1 MADEQ
6 TIGILVGAAPLGSE
20 EEILKKITTD
30 RKCKV
35 TAVDGGLSFFVR
47 NMAIEGTLG
56 PDGYKA
62 EGGCSTMAG
71 LRPDYWIGDADSLAE
86 GGVDISLV
94 REIFPDLD
102 IAPCS
107 PIKDDS
113 DMWLG
118 AESLAGEG
126 IKTIL
131 IFGGLGGERFD
142 HSIANLQL
150 LYAFAKKGICVIL
163 ISESYYSFMLSKEGE
178 SITHEIRFKENENG
192 YLSVL
197 AFGTEAEVS
206 VKNLYYEFEGILTP
220 DKPLGL
226 SNEFCGRGGE
236 IRVLSGTVLVIRTG
250 RFSPELLDLFR

>member
-94 REIFPDLD
+94 KEIASIDLKKNEK
-102 IAPCS
+102 AL
-107 PIKDDS
+107 S
-113 DMWLG
+113 DFA
-118 AESLAGEG
+118 AE
-126 IKTIL
+126 
-131 IFGGLGGERFD
+131 
-142 HSIANLQL
+142 
-150 LYAFAKKGICVIL
+150 
-163 ISESYYSFMLSKEGE
+163 
-178 SITHEIRFKENENG
+178 
-192 YLSVL
+192 
-197 AFGTEAEVS
+197 
-206 VKNLYYEFEGILTP
+206 
-220 DKPLGL
+220 LGL
-226 SNEFCGRGGE
+226 PFVTFTPEE
-236 IRVLSGTVLVIRTG
+236 LIR
-250 RFSPELLDLFR
+250 

>member
-47 NMAIEGTLG
+47 NT
-56 PDGYKA
+56 
-62 EGGCSTMAG
+62 AG
-71 LRPDYWIGDADSLAE
+71 IRPDYWIGDADSLAE

-163 ISESYYSFMLSKEGE
+163 ISESCYSFMLSKEGE

-192 YLSVL
+192 YRQHRPQRP
-197 AFGTEAEVS
+197 AGFPGGDGEAEG
-206 VKNLYYEFEGILTP
+206 LDQHAFLRRREEA
-220 DKPLGL
+220 LGMH
-226 SNEFCGRGGE
+226 
-236 IRVLSGTVLVIRTG
+236 
-250 RFSPELLDLFR
+250 